1 MKKKTHKEFK
11 KWIKESIDMYVP
23 ILGLQ
28 LNEIL
33 IEHGKET
40 NYLEIECN
48 YPYIDSNI
56 KYSEKAFENWEKGE
70 MKRHRI
76 LHELCHIITDPLYVK
91 AIERYVTKID
101 INDERERLTD
111 IMSAIIRRLF
121 DKD

>member
-33 IEHGKET
+33 IEYDKET

-56 KYSEKAFENWEKGE
+56 KYSEKAFEKWKKGE

-76 LHELCHIITDPLYVK
+76 LHELCHIITDPLYIK

-111 IMSAIIRRLF
+111 IISAIIRRLF